1 MKLTTVAMFGAG
13 YVLGTRAGRER
24 YEQLR
29 ELGRRLAG
37 ELDGAGVREGLET
50 VSCPAGEVRE
60 RQRAGRAGGSTPC
73 VGRTLIAGAY
83 GAVSAAR

>member
-29 ELGRRLAG
+29 QAARRVAG
-37 ELDGAGVREGLET
+37 ELDASSIRSGLET
-50 VSCPAGEVRE
+50 VTTRLEQYAG
-60 RQRAGRAGGSTPC
+60 AHDA
-73 VGRTLIAGAY
+73 VGRNGSPVRGPAQ
-83 GAVSAAR
+83 R

>member
-29 ELGRRLAG
+29 QVAQRVAG
-37 ELDGAGVREGLET
+37 ELDATSLRSGLET
-50 VSCPAGEVRE
+50 VTARLE
-60 RQRAGRAGGSTPC
+60 QY
-73 VGRTLIAGAY
+73 AGA
-83 GAVSAAR
+83 SDAAGSNGSSTRGPARR

>member
-29 ELGRRLAG
+29 QAARRVAG
-37 ELDGAGVREGLET
+37 ELDASSIRSGLET
-50 VSCPAGEVRE
+50 VTTRLEQYAGAHDA
-60 RQRAGRAGGSTPC
+60 AGRNGSPLR
-73 VGRTLIAGAY
+73 GPAQR
-83 GAVSAAR
+83 

>member
-29 ELGRRLAG
+29 QVAQRVAG
-37 ELDGAGVREGLET
+37 ELDATSIRSGLET
-50 VSCPAGEVRE
+50 VTARLEQYAAASEAAGSNGSSARGPAR
-60 RQRAGRAGGSTPC
+60 R
-73 VGRTLIAGAY
+73 
-83 GAVSAAR
+83 

>member
-50 VSCPAGEVRE
+50 VSSRLEKYASTSGLAAQVD
-60 RQRAGRAGGSTPC
+60 QRRASAGR
-73 VGRTLIAGAY
+73 
-83 GAVSAAR
+83 

>member
-29 ELGRRLAG
+29 ELARRLAN
-37 ELDGAGVREGLET
+37 EVDGASVREGLEN
-50 VSCPAGEVRE
+50 VSSRLESFASSSGLAAHADQRRAPAKR
-60 RQRAGRAGGSTPC
+60 
-73 VGRTLIAGAY
+73 
-83 GAVSAAR
+83 